1 MGDATPTPLPP
12 FAAAVLQSM
21 LTAAQQDLTRLTACK
36 PPAPGPHAVALQQM
50 LTAVRARVRRDSKS
64 ATADQATQAAI
75 DPETMERGVQT
86 DKDIGGFDGHM
97 RALTGQQALAV
108 REKREALATQQK
120 EHHTYR
126 HALRRILKSIEA
138 LQSQNAALAANAECV
153 WRLAQSRGL
162 LDSANGGLHS
172 AWSGELQL
180 PNAFGYTAETD
191 TKRIKE

>member
-97 RALTGQQALAV
+97 RALTGQQAL
-108 REKREALATQQK
+108 
-120 EHHTYR
+120 
-126 HALRRILKSIEA
+126 
-138 LQSQNAALAANAECV
+138 
-153 WRLAQSRGL
+153 
-162 LDSANGGLHS
+162 
-172 AWSGELQL
+172 
-180 PNAFGYTAETD
+180 
-191 TKRIKE
+191 